1 MKSVLL
7 KSRTTGEKKAFPNIV
22 QAAKFIGHNDSYIH
36 NMHKQGKCLNSKFT
50 GEQYDVFVGLDEI
63 AIEDYIP
70 DEYTG
75 KRHMQ
80 PCGECLKF
88 AYGCE
93 WSESFKPVPG
103 WKAIPTVTDTG
114 AGQKPI
120 KSYKILYCPKFER
133 G

>member
-75 KRHMQ
+75 KS
-80 PCGECLKF
+80 G
-88 AYGCE
+88 A
-93 WSESFKPVPG
+93 
-103 WKAIPTVTDTG
+103 KASSPYP
-114 AGQKPI
+114 AGRQFRQ
-120 KSYKILYCPKFER
+120 SQTQAR
-133 G
+133 DRSR